1 MPIHALPQFEADMA
15 EQDRQTYERLKPP
28 SSIVAKFGSM
38 GLIGEFP
45 FSLDVKPGCGSKFV
59 IKTHRGT
66 EIGEMLTST
75 CPNSGC
81 GKSISR
87 KEMLEYIERSGGKD
101 YPFFSMQGKVLRIA
115 TVEDLNQQTRI
126 DGTKDKMLRHAR
138 EVSNR
143 LKLPLKMVDA
153 EPILGGEKVTF
164 YFVSEERIDFRE
176 LVQELA
182 TEHQTRIE
190 MRQVGSR
197 DEARLTAD
205 YEKCGQ
211 HCCCKQ
217 FLKVLKPVSM
227 KNAKIQKATLD
238 PLKISGRCGRLMCCL
253 RYEEQSYDDLRA
265 RLPKKR
271 TRVSGEFGTGYVLDT
286 QILTQLCLIQLD
298 DKDERIAVAL
308 EELTILGPGGGPQQG
323 GGGGGGQPQQQ
334 QKSKRNAEGAESA
347 EGAEEEVVDG
357 ESAPS
362 GDGAPVRDE
371 GGTRPGREGGG
382 QQSGS
387 SQAAGQGPAQ
397 GQRPQEQRPQE
408 RQGSGK
414 PNPQGGGQRPG
425 GGGRPQWPGPPR
437 PGQKPMGA
445 GQGNPGAPGADRG
458 QRGPGGSSGGPTGDR
473 PEQPPHSSH
482 APQGPRGGQPPSQQ
496 RGPMNPPPGQRPPP
510 PNAPR
515 DEGGERDEIDD
526 ILSDMET
533 DLGDHGGHGP
543 RSRGPQ
549 GGGGGAAQGPGGPG
563 GPGGEGRRRKR
574 RRRRGGGGPGGDG
587 GGGGGGP
594 PAGPTGG

>member
-1 MPIHALPQFEADMA
+1 MPIHPLPQFEADMA
-15 EQDRQTYERLKPP
+15 EQDRETYERLKPP
-28 SSIVAKFGSM
+28 SSIVAKFGCM

-45 FSLDVKPGCGSKFV
+45 FSLDVKPGCGTKFV

-126 DGTKDKMLRHAR
+126 DGTKDRMLRHAR
-138 EVSNR
+138 DVSNR

-323 GGGGGGQPQQQ
+323 GGGGGQPQQRP
-334 QKSKRNAEGAESA
+334 KNAPGSP
-347 EGAEEEVVDG
+347 GAEEAESTSEDG
-357 ESAPS
+357 TETELS
-362 GDGAPVRDE
+362 GADNPPQARDQ
-371 GGTRPGREGGG
+371 GGTRPPREGGG
-382 QQSGS
+382 QQ
-387 SQAAGQGPAQ
+387 GPPQ
-397 GQRPQEQRPQE
+397 GQRPQDQ
-408 RQGSGK
+408 RQGSGR

-445 GQGNPGAPGADRG
+445 GGPGNPGAPAADRG
-458 QRGPGGSSGGPTGDR
+458 QRGPGGPSEDR
-473 PEQPPHSSH
+473 PPRSPQGSH
-482 APQGPRGGQPPSQQ
+482 GPRGPQPPSQQ
-496 RGPMNPPPGQRPPP
+496 RGPSNPAPTQRPGPSQG

-515 DEGGERDEIDD
+515 GGDEDRDEIDD

-533 DLGDHGGHGP
+533 DLGDHGP

-549 GGGGGAAQGPGGPG
+549 GGGGAQ

-574 RRRRGGGGPGGDG
+574 RRRRGGGGPGGES
-587 GGGGGGP
+587 GGGGGP
-594 PAGPTGG
+594 PAGPSNG